1 MKRNQILLNAVTT
14 LAQVIGSAAMLF
26 FLYRFLIHT
35 IGIERM
41 GIWSLVLAT
50 TSVVALANQGFSTV
64 IVKFVAKYVARQQ
77 AEEVSALV
85 QTAVISIGLALGL
98 LSLGLYPGAK
108 WILKFVLPQTAL
120 AEAYSILP
128 YALISLW
135 INVVGSILQAGL
147 GGHELISHR
156 NYVVLGGSFFY
167 LLLTFALV
175 PRFGLLGLAY
185 SQTAQ
190 ACACLAAAWRLLR
203 RQIPRLPVIPHRWS
217 RALFSEMGAY
227 GLQFQFITLSQAVRE
242 PVTKGLLAKFGGL
255 AAVGFYDIATRWVV
269 TFREGI
275 VQANQVLVP
284 TVASLQEREPKAIP
298 AIYRESYRV
307 IFFLAIPTFAF
318 LAALSPIVS
327 RILIGRYEPAFVYFV
342 SLLAVGWLVNVL
354 SNPAY
359 VVDLGTGALKWVSVG
374 CMITAIL
381 NLTLGFVSGRYVG
394 GTAVVAA
401 SVVSLILG
409 YVVVVVSYHVDN
421 RVSFRQLLPKES
433 IGIVVSSV
441 AGALIFMPFF
451 SSLHVQ
457 ALLSFRVAIEIAAA
471 LIVIVVVPM
480 WIHPMRRRLLN
491 WALSRS
497 PA

>member
-1 MKRNQILLNAVTT
+1 MKRNQILVNALTT

-26 FLYRFLIHT
+26 FLYRFLIRT

-50 TSVVALANQGFSTV
+50 TSVVTLANQGFSTG
-64 IVKFVAKYVARQQ
+64 IVKFVAKYVARRQT
-77 AEEVSALV
+77 EEVSVLV

-98 LSLGLYPGAK
+98 LSLVLYPGAK
-108 WILKFVLPQTAL
+108 WILKFVLPQNAL
-120 AEAYSILP
+120 AEAFPILP

-135 INVVGSILQAGL
+135 TNVVGSILQAGL
-147 GGHELISHR
+147 GGHELISQR
-156 NYVVLGGSFFY
+156 NYVVLGGSLLY

-190 ACACLAAAWRLLR
+190 ACACLVATWYLLR
-203 RQIPRLPVIPHRWS
+203 RQIPRFPAIPHRWS

-227 GLQFQFITLSQAVRE
+227 GLQFQFITLSQAARE

-255 AAVGFYDIATRWVV
+255 AAVGLYDIATRWVV
-269 TFREGI
+269 TFRETI

-284 TVASLQEREPKAIP
+284 TVASLQERDPKAIP
-298 AIYRESYRV
+298 AIYRESYRA

-318 LAALSPIVS
+318 LVALSPIVS
-327 RILIGRYEPAFVYFV
+327 RIWIGRYEPTFVYFV
-342 SLLAVGWLVNVL
+342 SLLALGWLANVL

-359 VVDLGTGALKWVSVG
+359 VVDLGTGALRWVSVG
-374 CMITAIL
+374 CITTAIL
-381 NLTLGFVSGRYVG
+381 NLTLGFVAGKYAG
-394 GTAVVAA
+394 GAAVVAA
-401 SVVSLILG
+401 SMGSLVLG
-409 YVVVVVSYHVDN
+409 YVVVVMSYHVEN
-421 RVSFRQLLPKES
+421 RVPFRQLLPKES
-433 IGIVVSSV
+433 VGIVASSIV
-441 AGALIFMPFF
+441 GALIFMPFF
-451 SSLHVQ
+451 ASAHTQ
-457 ALLSFRVAIEIAAA
+457 ALLSFRVATEIAAA

-480 WIHPMRRRLLN
+480 WIHPMRRRLLD
-491 WALSRS
+491 WALLRS

>member
-1 MKRNQILLNAVTT
+1 MKRNQILLNALTT
-14 LAQVIGSAAMLF
+14 FAQVIGSAAMLF
-26 FLYRFLIHT
+26 FLYRFLIRT

-50 TSVVALANQGFSTV
+50 TSVVTLANQGFSTG

-77 AEEVSALV
+77 TEEVSVLV

-98 LSLGLYPGAK
+98 LSLVLYPGAK

-147 GGHELISHR
+147 GGHELISQR
-156 NYVVLGGSFFY
+156 NYVVFGGSLLY
-167 LLLTFALV
+167 LMLTFALV

-190 ACACLAAAWRLLR
+190 ACACLAAAWCLLR
-203 RQIPRLPVIPHRWS
+203 LQIPRFPVIPYRWS
-217 RALFSEMGAY
+217 RSLFNEMGAY
-227 GLQFQFITLSQAVRE
+227 GLQFQFITLSQAARE

-255 AAVGFYDIATRWVV
+255 TAVGFYDIATRWVV

-284 TVASLQEREPKAIP
+284 TVASLQEHDPKAIP

-307 IFFLAIPTFAF
+307 IFYLAIPTFAS
-318 LAALSPIVS
+318 LVVLCPIVS
-327 RILIGRYEPAFVYFV
+327 RIWIGRYEPTFVYFV
-342 SLLAVGWLVNVL
+342 SLLALGWLANVL

-359 VVDLGTGALKWVSVG
+359 VVDLGTGALRWVSVG
-374 CMITAIL
+374 CIITAVL
-381 NLTLGFVSGRYVG
+381 NLALGFVAGKYAG

-401 SVVSLILG
+401 SMVSLILG
-409 YVVVVVSYHVDN
+409 YVVVVVSYHLEN
-421 RVSFRQLLPKES
+421 RVPFRELLPKES
-433 IGIVVSSV
+433 FGIVVSSV
-441 AGALIFMPFF
+441 LGALIFMPFF
-451 SSLHVQ
+451 SSAYTQVPF
-457 ALLSFRVAIEIAAA
+457 SFRVATEIAAA
-471 LIVIVVVPM
+471 LIMIVVVPM
-480 WIHPMRRRLLN
+480 WTHPMRKRLLD

>member
-1 MKRNQILLNAVTT
+1 MKRNRILLNALTT
-14 LAQVIGSAAMLF
+14 LAQVIGSAAVLF

-50 TSVVALANQGFSTV
+50 TSVVTLANQGFSTG

-77 AEEVSALV
+77 TEEVSVLV

-98 LSLGLYPGAK
+98 LSLVLYPGAK
-108 WILKFVLPQTAL
+108 WILKLVLPQNAL
-120 AEAYSILP
+120 AEAFPILP
-128 YALISLW
+128 YALISLC

-147 GGHELISHR
+147 GGHELISQR
-156 NYVVLGGSFFY
+156 NYVVLGGSLLY
-167 LLLTFALV
+167 LALTFALV

-190 ACACLAAAWRLLR
+190 ACACLVAAWYLLR
-203 RQIPRLPVIPHRWS
+203 HQIPRFPVIPHRWS
-217 RALFSEMGAY
+217 RSLFSEMGAY
-227 GLQFQFITLSQAVRE
+227 GLQFQFITLTQAVRE

-255 AAVGFYDIATRWVV
+255 AAVGFYDIATRWVI

-284 TVASLQEREPKAIP
+284 TVASLQERDPKAIP

-307 IFFLAIPTFAF
+307 IFFLAVPTFAF

-327 RILIGRYEPAFVYFV
+327 RIWIGRYQPTFVYFV
-342 SLLAVGWLVNVL
+342 SFLALGWLANVL

-374 CMITAIL
+374 CTITAIL
-381 NLTLGFVSGRYVG
+381 NFALGFAAGKYVG
-394 GTAVVAA
+394 GTAVVATSMA
-401 SVVSLILG
+401 SLILG
-409 YVVVVVSYHVDN
+409 YAVVVVSYHVEN
-421 RVSFRQLLPKES
+421 RVPFRQLLPRES
-433 IGIVVSSV
+433 VGIVASSV
-441 AGALIFMPFF
+441 VGALIFVPFF
-451 SSLHVQ
+451 SSAHTQ
-457 ALLSFRVAIEIAAA
+457 TLLSFRVASEIGAA
-471 LIVIVVVPM
+471 LMMIVLVPM
-480 WIHPMRRRLLN
+480 WIHPMRKRLLD